1 MTNRQRIH
9 ALLRELGY
17 TKANLHPGVYR
28 DATGSTWERDDSY
41 IDECDGGD
49 ADDALLKRI
58 VESHPAEAAKLILS
72 QWGDGLPEPESF
84 IYNYSFGLLQDRGTP
99 EHCGTDAKRY
109 MVVKGMHAV
118 LETNDRP
125 EAVAK
130 VRELLE
136 EK

>member
-17 TKANLHPGVYR
+17 TKANLHHGVYR

-72 QWGDGLPEPESF
+72 QWGDELPEPTVCRQTWERPNPHDDVWLHTR
-84 IYNYSFGLLQDRGTP
+84 IDGYFGVWTTGGYEKDFKT
-99 EHCGTDAKRY
+99 
-109 MVVKGMHAV
+109 
-118 LETNDRP
+118 RP
-125 EAVAK
+125 EAIAK
-130 VRELLE
+130 VRELLG